1 MVDGLL
7 FCATLTGCRGGHTP
21 FVQAG
26 AETSDTGA
34 KAVKTDPGTSWE
46 GHSVE
51 LVAGVGDES
60 AESRGVVRPIH
71 IPLAI
76 HPLRSTYI
84 VVVREADELLC
95 GEY

>member
-1 MVDGLL
+1 
-7 FCATLTGCRGGHTP
+7 
-21 FVQAG
+21 
-26 AETSDTGA
+26 
-34 KAVKTDPGTSWE
+34 
-46 GHSVE
+46 VE